1 MSLGSIILFFY
12 CLLSALVYLGLML
25 YFRQGLKKNSTP
37 LIQSKNSIT
46 FISVVVCFRNEE
58 SNLPELLE
66 SLVSQH
72 YPVNNYEIILYNDAS
87 NDGSMAIIKKFQAQY
102 TAPLIICRDVP
113 LKQGANSPKKLALN
127 DAASKSN
134 AELIVVT
141 DADCTLN
148 ANWLVLIEQ
157 SYLQENALMIT
168 GPVATKKGRGWLNEL
183 QYIELQAL
191 AAVSAGAIGHKNA
204 IMCNGANL
212 GFNRKAFLSL
222 DPYKYNLHISSG
234 DDMFLLLQM
243 QHYHKNRIV
252 YLAHAESVVYTKGKE
267 HLRDYLNQRVRWAS
281 KSKSYQ
287 QYVIKGVALLVL
299 NFNAIPLFIPLLA
312 LKIKWIYVLVL
323 FVSLILIKQTADILL
338 LSRFSKQVDM
348 KVNYWKLLLFQYIEA
363 LLTLLVAIKSIKG
376 SYVWKG
382 RKQHF

>member
-37 LIQSKNSIT
+37 SIQSKNSIT

-168 GPVATKKGRGWLNEL
+168 GPVATKKGRGWLNEV
-183 QYIELQAL
+183 QYIE
-191 AAVSAGAIGHKNA
+191 
-204 IMCNGANL
+204 
-212 GFNRKAFLSL
+212 
-222 DPYKYNLHISSG
+222 
-234 DDMFLLLQM
+234 
-243 QHYHKNRIV
+243 
-252 YLAHAESVVYTKGKE
+252 
-267 HLRDYLNQRVRWAS
+267 
-281 KSKSYQ
+281 
-287 QYVIKGVALLVL
+287 
-299 NFNAIPLFIPLLA
+299 
-312 LKIKWIYVLVL
+312 
-323 FVSLILIKQTADILL
+323 
-338 LSRFSKQVDM
+338 
-348 KVNYWKLLLFQYIEA
+348 
-363 LLTLLVAIKSIKG
+363 
-376 SYVWKG
+376 
-382 RKQHF
+382 